1 MLNPYEPTITS
12 PIVRDV
18 ANARINSVSRI
29 FVWIGLLGSLI
40 YIPIVIG
47 CFVSL
52 GGHLIGRSA
61 SNSTIYNLLAL
72 ALATAVNSAILVLW
86 LTFVVTA
93 RQIRRRNYRVRTRA
107 LVLAVVL
114 SLGFPVLTIPG
125 IMCFLWLRQFFHDGE
140 REPTATITEWPP
152 KNFSN

>member
-1 MLNPYEPTITS
+1 MMLNPYEPTITS

-40 YIPIVIG
+40 YLPIVIG
-47 CFVSL
+47 CIVSL
-52 GGHLIGRSA
+52 GAYLIGRPA
-61 SNSTIYNLLAL
+61 SNATIYDLLAL
-72 ALATAVNSAILVLW
+72 ALVTAVNSAILVLW

-107 LVLAVVL
+107 LVLAIVL

-125 IMCFLWLRQFFHDGE
+125 IMCFRWLRQFFHDGE
-140 REPTATITEWPP
+140 REPTRD
-152 KNFSN
+152 

>member
-18 ANARINSVSRI
+18 ANARLNSVSRI

-40 YIPIVIG
+40 YLPIVIG
-47 CFVSL
+47 CIVSL
-52 GGHLIGRSA
+52 GAYLIGRPA
-61 SNSTIYNLLAL
+61 SNATIYDLLAL

-107 LVLAVVL
+107 LVLAIVL
-114 SLGFPVLTIPG
+114 SLGFPVLTLPG
-125 IMCFLWLRQFFHDGE
+125 IMCVRWLRQFFLDGE
-140 REPTATITEWPP
+140 RVPTRD
-152 KNFSN
+152 

>member
-1 MLNPYEPTITS
+1 MKLNPYEPTVTS

-18 ANARINSVSRI
+18 ANARLNSVSRI

-47 CFVSL
+47 CLVSL
-52 GGHLIGRSA
+52 VAYLIGRPT
-61 SNSTIYNLLAL
+61 SNATIYDLLAI

-86 LTFVVTA
+86 LTFIVTA
-93 RQIRRRNYRVRTRA
+93 RQIRRRLYRERNRA
-107 LVLAVVL
+107 LVLAIVL

-125 IMCFLWLRQFFHDGE
+125 IMCFRWLRQFFHDGDH
-140 REPTATITEWPP
+140 EPTMD
-152 KNFSN
+152 